1 MGLRTFLVI
10 EKKFYNWIEM
20 MLQNVTNE
28 QKKKI
33 IELDMYNG

>member
-10 EKKFYNWIEM
+10 EKKFYNWIDV

-28 QKKKI
+28 QKRI
-33 IELDMYNG
+33 TELDMYNG

>member
-20 MLQNVTNE
+20 KLQNVTNE